1 MKLEG
6 KKVLV
11 VGAGKSGIAA
21 SELLLDKKIETVL
34 YDGNKDLDVE
44 KLYEKAPKLKGMP
57 VLLGELT
64 DEQLRAFDVA
74 VLSPGVPTDLP
85 VVERMRAQNVCIWGE
100 IELAYSFAKGRL
112 IAITGTNGKTTTTA
126 LTGEIMKN
134 YFKDVRVV
142 GNIGIPYTSEAATMT
157 DETVTVAEISSF
169 QLETIHEFHPQ
180 ISAILN
186 ITPDHL
192 NRHHTMEC
200 YIRTKEAIT
209 TNQTNDEVCV
219 LNYEDEVLRAFGESA
234 PVHVVWFSSARKL
247 AEGFYL
253 DGEEIFYA
261 HDGNTEKVINV
272 NDLNLLGRHNY
283 ENVMAATAMSV
294 NFGVPMEKIVEVLK
308 RFQAVEHRIEYVT
321 EKRGV
326 RFYNDSKGTNPDAA
340 IQGIRAMNRPTLL
353 IGGGYDKQSTYDEW
367 IDAFDGKVK
376 KLVLIGQTAEK
387 IEVCAHKH
395 GFMDTVRCETF
406 EEAIRYCYDHAVSGD
421 AVLLSP
427 ACASWGM
434 FPNYEERGRIFKE
447 IVRGLDYYTKTVF
460 EFVNEDGF
468 TLCGGGRY
476 DNLVHEIDGKVSM
489 PSVGFGMGVERIL
502 YFLEEEKV
510 DLPCTRDI
518 DLYVGILG
526 QEAKA
531 KAYQIVVDLRNQGF
545 VVETDYLG
553 RSVKAQMKYANKL
566 NAKNTI
572 IIGDD
577 ELAKNEGNVKNM
589 ETREVTTISLDK
601 IADCLK

>member
-192 NRHHTMEC
+192 DRHHTMEA
-200 YIRTKEAIT
+200 YIRAKESITKCQTKEDT
-209 TNQTNDEVCV
+209 CV
-219 LNYEDEVLRAFGESA
+219 LNYEDEILRKFAETLKVNVLF
-234 PVHVVWFSSARKL
+234 FSSKRPL
-247 AEGFYL
+247 EEGIYL
-253 DGEEIFYA
+253 QENTIWIAGKETERQRLIDVGEL
-261 HDGNTEKVINV
+261 K
-272 NDLNLLGRHNY
+272 LLGIHNY
-283 ENVMAATAMSV
+283 ENVMAASGTALCMGAPIDV
-294 NFGVPMEKIVEVLK
+294 VQRVLK
-308 RFQAVEHRIEYVT
+308 EFWGVKHRIEFV
-321 EKRGV
+321 RDLQGV
-326 RFYNDSKGTNPDAA
+326 LYYNDSKATNPDAA
-340 IQGIRAMNRPTLL
+340 IRGIGSMNRKTLL
-353 IGGGYDKQSTYDEW
+353 IGGGYDKNLEFDAW
-367 IDAFDGKVK
+367 IESFDGKVK
-376 KLVLIGQTAEK
+376 CLLLIGQTKDK
-387 IEVCAHKH
+387 IAVCARKH
-395 GFMDTVRCETF
+395 GFENIVCCDTLN
-406 EEAIRYCYDHAVSGD
+406 EAVNICYRLAKPGE

-427 ACASWGM
+427 ACASWGD
-434 FPNYEERGRIFKE
+434 FKDYTQRGELFRQYVME
-447 IVRGLDYYTKTVF
+447 
-460 EFVNEDGF
+460 
-468 TLCGGGRY
+468 
-476 DNLVHEIDGKVSM
+476 
-489 PSVGFGMGVERIL
+489 
-502 YFLEEEKV
+502 
-510 DLPCTRDI
+510 LP
-518 DLYVGILG
+518 
-526 QEAKA
+526 E
-531 KAYQIVVDLRNQGF
+531 
-545 VVETDYLG
+545 
-553 RSVKAQMKYANKL
+553 
-566 NAKNTI
+566 
-572 IIGDD
+572 
-577 ELAKNEGNVKNM
+577 
-589 ETREVTTISLDK
+589 
-601 IADCLK
+601 